1 MVVIIKGERYGVE
14 EVLILMGWIRWMK
27 MLEYGMGLLLY
38 CKMLEVGI
46 RYVICLEVVLILV
59 DCGLYIKLFVMLF

>member
-1 MVVIIKGERYGVE
+1 
-14 EVLILMGWIRWMK
+14 

-38 CKMLEVGI
+38 CKMLEVGM

-59 DCGLYIKLFVMLF
+59 DCVLYIKLFVMLF

>member
-27 MLEYGMGLLLY
+27 MLEYGMEVLLY
-38 CKMLEVGI
+38 CKMLEVGM

-59 DCGLYIKLFVMLF
+59 DCVLYIKLFVMLF